1 MLRLFH
7 FFGRRAPALS
17 LFRAIMKARRK
28 ERETMTLFQYLSAL
42 KSYGLDVLLLALGVT
57 LCVSLLKKT
66 VLKNCSKK
74 VFVFLPFA
82 LGAVF
87 YGAFR
92 AIAAKSLLPF
102 TADFAQTA
110 EGGFACG
117 CAATLYYVV
126 YEQFFRAKAKTAPP
140 LLPLLDGIVKEE
152 KRRET
157 ADALLKQSGNLSG
170 EQLHAFVADTLSE
183 NALPDLLPEEL
194 IACANL
200 ICRVLENLRA
210 K

>member
-110 EGGFACG
+110 EGGF
-117 CAATLYYVV
+117 
-126 YEQFFRAKAKTAPP
+126 RAKAKTAPP
-140 LLPLLDGIVKEE
+140 LLPLLEGIVKEE

-210 K
+210 T

>member
-1 MLRLFH
+1 
-7 FFGRRAPALS
+7 
-17 LFRAIMKARRK
+17 
-28 ERETMTLFQYLSAL
+28 MTVFQYLSAFRCY
-42 KSYGLDVLLLALGVT
+42 SADVLLLALGVT

-66 VLKNCSKK
+66 VMKNCPKK

-82 LGAVF
+82 LGVLF

-92 AIAAKSLLPF
+92 GIVTKSALPF

-126 YEQFFRAKAKTAPP
+126 YEQFFRAKAQTAPP

-152 KRRET
+152 KRQEVADMLLRE
-157 ADALLKQSGNLSG
+157 SGNLTG
-170 EQLHAFVADTLSE
+170 EKLHAFVADTLSE
-183 NALPDLLPEEL
+183 YALPDLMPEEL

-200 ICRVLENLRA
+200 VCRVLASLRA
-210 K
+210 A